1 MHYKEV
7 SAAIAIFITFYAFI
21 PYILSILSGKTRA
34 HVFSWIIWGLTTLIV
49 FFAQIEA
56 KGGIGA
62 IPIGISAGITLF
74 IALLAYTKKNDSD
87 ITKTDW
93 WFFIL
98 ALASVPLWY
107 FTSEPIWAVAILT
120 LVDLAGFGPTLR
132 KAYQFPH
139 SESPLFFGLFFIR
152 NLSVILALESYSLTT
167 VLFPA
172 AIALACIMLISIIM
186 IRRRQLS

>member
-1 MHYKEV
+1 MLYKEV

-152 NLSVILALESYSLTT
+152 NLCVILALESYSLTT

-172 AIALACIMLISIIM
+172 AIALACIMLISIII

>member
-1 MHYKEV
+1 MLYKEV

-34 HVFSWIIWGLTTLIV
+34 HVFSWIIWGLTTLVV

-120 LVDLAGFGPTLR
+120 LVDIAGFGPTLR

-152 NLSVILALESYSLTT
+152 NLCVILALESYSLTT

-172 AIALACIMLISIIM
+172 AIALACIMLISIII

>member
-1 MHYKEV
+1 MLNKEV

>member
-1 MHYKEV
+1 MLYKEV

-74 IALLAYTKKNDSD
+74 IALLTYTKKNDSD

-98 ALASVPLWY
+98 ALASVPVWY

-152 NLSVILALESYSLTT
+152 NLCVILALESYSITT

-172 AIALACIMLISIIM
+172 AIALACIMLISIII
-186 IRRRQLS
+186 IRRRQLP

>member
-1 MHYKEV
+1 MLYKEV